1 MICLPVCIPE
11 LIVYLHNVIYPASK
25 PSFTTR
31 PQHLGITYYSPAS
44 SSSSSSSL
52 SIPPSSNLCNGTCI
66 LLFLSSPQVDPSFS
80 LCYPPQRNY
89 TSRKKPDRMYICIT
103 GVRGWPAEAIV
114 GLHQH
119 FPILI
124 TRLIGFSFRFISSV
138 SVLSLSLLCPSTH
151 SPSSSFFS
159 YLSSVY
165 SLFSFFARSVCCS
178 SSSSCRDVLYLHIF
192 FVSLFVRPSVL
203 PSVFDR
209 LVFSSSA

>member
-1 MICLPVCIPE
+1 MSSILRPDRPSLPVP
-11 LIVYLHNVIYPASK
+11 NTSASR
-25 PSFTTR
+25 TTR
-31 PQHLGITYYSPAS
+31 PHHHHHHHHL
-44 SSSSSSSL
+44 SL
-52 SIPPSSNLCNGTCI
+52 SHRRAICATAPAFFYFSP
-66 LLFLSSPQVDPSFS
+66 LLRSTQAFLSAI
-80 LCYPPQRNY
+80 LRNA
-89 TSRKKPDRMYICIT
+89 TTHLRKKPDRMYICIT